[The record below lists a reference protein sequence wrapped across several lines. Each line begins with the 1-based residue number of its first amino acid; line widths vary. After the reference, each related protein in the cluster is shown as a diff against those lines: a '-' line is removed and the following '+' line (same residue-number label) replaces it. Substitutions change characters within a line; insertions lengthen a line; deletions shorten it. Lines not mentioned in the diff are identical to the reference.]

1 MGKSGG
7 LITNDIRAL
16 RFHHGEMTQ
25 QALADLVGVTRQTV
39 NAIEANKYSPS
50 LEVAFRIA
58 RVFGVPLEQVFQVQ
72 GNRPA
77 HRPSRHGLVSSGQQA
92 GRRAEVDVHHEHPL
106 PSVRLIAEHRAVGT
120 GDG

>member
-7 LITNDIRAL
+7 RITNEIRML

-25 QALADLVGVTRQTV
+25 QQLADAVGVTRQTV

-58 RVFGVPLEQVFQVQ
+58 NAFGVPLEQVFQY
-72 GNRPA
+72 G
-77 HRPSRHGLVSSGQQA
+77 
-92 GRRAEVDVHHEHPL
+92 E
-106 PSVRLIAEHRAVGT
+106 
-120 GDG
+120 